1 MKMKKS
7 VVGGWMGVMVSL
19 LMGGGDVSPALPQ
32 MAQIGEASCKTD
44 GIYIEEDTQ
53 LMWQDQHYTD
63 AEDGAFK
70 NEGSVG
76 KAGKWGHAVNYCR
89 ALEYAGYSDWRLP
102 TADELIHVH
111 AKEGQV
117 FTNFRDNDFWTSTPT
132 QGYRYYVVFPA
143 DAYQYARSATQS
155 NYIRCVRCADEN
167 EKTDNSESV
176 R

>member
-1 MKMKKS
+1 MKKS
-7 VVGGWMGVMVSL
+7 IVSAWMFMMASL
-19 LMGGGDVSPALPQ
+19 LMGGGNIAPALPQ
-32 MAQIGEASCKTD
+32 MAQIEGASCKSD
-44 GIYIEEDTQ
+44 KVYIEADAQ

-76 KAGKWGHAVNYCR
+76 KAGKWGYAVNYCR

-102 TADELIHVH
+102 TADELMHVH

-117 FTNFRDNDFWTSTPT
+117 FSYSRDNDFWTSTPT
-132 QGYRYYVVFPA
+132 EGYRYYAVFPA
-143 DAYQYARSATQS
+143 DAYQYARLANQS
-155 NYIRCVRCADEN
+155 NYIRCVRCIDEN
-167 EKTDNSESV
+167 EEASNSEFI